1 MSPYESPSTHL
12 TISEIVKAII
22 SLTSPNAFSP
32 NGGNGGDQ
40 GEAGSASDG
49 ANAAANANASSP
61 VDSTSGPTATSANA
75 TNDIAPSVGQRDNRL
90 IRELVMPGNIAMLV
104 EAMKRTV
111 STTDASVP
119 KQDRHRTSLVEVNL
133 DDGSADTPAS
143 KTTDVSMQN
152 ASEPYSFDPYQVTKL
167 PSIASVTSSF
177 CQSITILIELIRKNN
192 SDYSEPYLFHSIRNR
207 LMGMQQ
213 RKVEIRFQAKDQ
225 AEQEDKHT
233 SSLEEDAQDRQDM
246 EDTMAKMSE
255 KLGIVHL
262 GPLLSQ
268 VSEHIGELQE
278 AILHARHPV
287 SHIYAYLLR
296 TCDIS

>member
-1 MSPYESPSTHL
+1 
-12 TISEIVKAII
+12 
-22 SLTSPNAFSP
+22 LTSPNAFNP

-40 GEAGSASDG
+40 PEAGVPASDG
-49 ANAAANANASSP
+49 PSAVANANTGSP
-61 VDSTSGPTATSANA
+61 VDSGSSSTAIPNNA
-75 TNDIAPSVGQRDNRL
+75 TNDSVAANGQRDNRL
-90 IRELVMPGNIAMLV
+90 IRELVTPQNIAMLV
-104 EAMKRTV
+104 EPMKRRLATLDGND
-111 STTDASVP
+111 SDEEC
-119 KQDRHRTSLVEVNL
+119 DRTALVEVDLHDRAAN
-133 DDGSADTPAS
+133 TPADKS
-143 KTTDVSMQN
+143 LDVQTRD
-152 ASEPYSFDPYQVTKL
+152 ASATYSFDPYEVTKL
-167 PSIASVTSSF
+167 PSVASVTSSF

-268 VSEHIGELQE
+268 VSERIGDLQE

-287 SHIYAYLLR
+287 SRVITFR
-296 TCDIS
+296 